1 MPESAETE
9 ALRQTIADEEHLRML
24 VLGYYL
30 SAGMCLLFSL
40 FGGMYMAMGLMF
52 TFAFRNLPAQS
63 PNTAPPPEMGW
74 FFFAIGAFIFG
85 AMVALAALKFL
96 TARRLKA
103 RTSRTFCQVIAG
115 ISCLEVPYGTT
126 LGVLTFVVLSRDS
139 VKDLFAPPQAD

>member
-1 MPESAETE
+1 MPESAEPE
-9 ALRQTIADEEHLRML
+9 ALRQTIVDEEHLRML
-24 VLGYYL
+24 TLGYYV

-40 FGGMYMAMGLMF
+40 FGGLYMVLGLMF
-52 TFAFRNLPAQS
+52 TFAFRNLPAQP

-85 AMVALAALKFL
+85 AMVTLAILKFL

-103 RTSRTFCQVIAG
+103 RASRTFCLVLAG

-126 LGVLTFVVLSRDS
+126 LGVLTFVVLTRDS
-139 VKDLFAPPQAD
+139 VKALFSPAPAD

>member
-1 MPESAETE
+1 MPESPEPE
-9 ALRQTIADEEHLRML
+9 ALRQTIVDEEHLRML
-24 VLGYYL
+24 TLGYYL

-40 FGGMYMAMGLMF
+40 FGGMYMVLGLMF
-52 TFAFRNLPAQS
+52 TFAFRNLPAQP

-74 FFFAIGAFIFG
+74 VFFAMGAFLFG
-85 AMVALAALKFL
+85 AMVTLAILKFL

-103 RTSRTFCQVIAG
+103 RASRTFCLVIAG

-139 VKDLFAPPQAD
+139 VKALFSPAPAD

>member
-1 MPESAETE
+1 MPESPEPE
-9 ALRQTIADEEHLRML
+9 ALRKTIVDEEHLRML
-24 VLGYYL
+24 TLGYYL

-40 FGGMYMAMGLMF
+40 FGGLYMVLGLMF
-52 TFAFRNLPAQS
+52 TFAFRNFPAQP
-63 PNTAPPPEMGW
+63 PNSAPPPEVGW

-103 RTSRTFCQVIAG
+103 RTSRTFCLVIAG

-126 LGVLTFVVLSRDS
+126 LGVLTFVVLTRDS
-139 VKDLFAPPQAD
+139 VKALFSTAQVD